1 MTKPNR
7 ALSVNASD
15 QRVQN
20 GVASFDHDFAWV
32 CPSQASTGLREGCK
46 KRPFFIVFYYEGG
59 ESKKSKIKWR

>member
-20 GVASFDHDFAWV
+20 DVASFDHDFAWV
-32 CPSQASTGLREGCK
+32 CPSQASTGLSL
-46 KRPFFIVFYYEGG
+46 IMTIISSYVAQNA
-59 ESKKSKIKWR
+59 